1 MDGDS
6 YFRFFLALIFVLG
19 LIGVFAVIGRRLGLG
34 FPTGVIKGP
43 NNRRIGVVEVA
54 PLDGRRKLV
63 LVRRDDVEHLL
74 VVSPT
79 RETVIE
85 TGIPGSLDFQAALK
99 ATAADDGAPEST
111 SGTGASGDRPS

>member
-1 MDGDS
+1 MDGES

-34 FPTGVIKGP
+34 FPSGAIKGP
-43 NNRRIGVVEVA
+43 NNRRIGVIEVA

-74 VVSPT
+74 VLSPT

-85 TGIPGSLDFQAALK
+85 TGIIPPADFAETLRANTPGVTDASDN
-99 ATAADDGAPEST
+99 T
-111 SGTGASGDRPS
+111 SKDSAI

>member
-1 MDGDS
+1 MELTD
-6 YFRFFLALIFVLG
+6 YFRFFLALVFVLG
-19 LIGVFAVIGRRLGLG
+19 LIGVFAVLGRRMGLG
-34 FPTGVIKGP
+34 FPSAAVKP
-43 NNRRIGVVEVA
+43 SAERRIGVVEVA

-85 TGIPGSLDFQAALK
+85 SGIKAPASFAAALE
-99 ATAADDGAPEST
+99 AQQPDDTP
-111 SGTGASGDRPS
+111 